1 MIINSMTPFTLT
13 DSAKQQMSSL
23 LSKNPGK
30 DAVSLSVKGGGCAG
44 FEYNWEIVNT
54 DDIEDLDEVID
65 LDENKKF
72 IVDNIS
78 IMYIAGAEFD
88 FVEELMGSAFK
99 VNNPNA
105 SSSCGC
111 GESVGFNL

>member
-1 MIINSMTPFTLT
+1 MSLFTVT
-13 DSAKQQMSSL
+13 ESAKSQMV
-23 LSKNPGK
+23 KICNK
-30 DAVSLSVKGGGCAG
+30 QDADVVRFSIKGGGCAG
-44 FEYNWEIVNT
+44 FEYNWEISNS
-54 DDIEDLDEVID
+54 DSIENLDEVIE
-65 LDENKKF
+65 LAENKKF
-72 IVDNIS
+72 VVDNIS

-111 GESVGFNL
+111 GESVGFSL

>member
-1 MIINSMTPFTLT
+1 MSLFTVT
-13 DSAKQQMSSL
+13 DSAKSQMV
-23 LSKNPGK
+23 KICNK
-30 DAVSLSVKGGGCAG
+30 QNAEAVRFSIKGCGCAG
-44 FEYNWEIVNT
+44 FEYNWEIVSSN
-54 DDIEDLDEVID
+54 DIEDLDEVIN
-65 LDENKKF
+65 LDEDKKF